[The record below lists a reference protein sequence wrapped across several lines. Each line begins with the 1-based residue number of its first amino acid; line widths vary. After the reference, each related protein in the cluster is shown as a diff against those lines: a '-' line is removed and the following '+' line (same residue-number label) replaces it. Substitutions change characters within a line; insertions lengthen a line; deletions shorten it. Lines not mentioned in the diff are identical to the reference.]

1 MGKLLQFWR
10 KDIINK
16 LIVLVLL
23 LVIVVMVTQ
32 VYFLV
37 GTREGKTLLSSFI
50 PTPTLSVNKIFLS
63 GAATTTA
70 EAELTRTAIIPTI
83 TTRPFIPKVQPS
95 SPSKT
100 STGSKPLP
108 SATFALP
115 TSTSTPTLLKTF
127 GSTPTRTSTS
137 RSGNCLPNKEPQMGK
152 VVDII
157 SGTTVRV
164 LIGDLVYVVR
174 YLGVVAPQSPNF
186 AQLSQYQNGQMVYLK
201 NVKLYAEDIDK
212 DESNRLLR
220 YVVVGDSTLVNQDLI
235 LRGLATAATSS
246 YGCSAEFSA
255 SEQSAKTNHIG
266 LWQTNQP

>member
-1 MGKLLQFWR
+1 MGKLIQFWR
-10 KDIINK
+10 KDLINK
-16 LIVLVLL
+16 LIIVVLL
-23 LVIVVMVTQ
+23 LIIVGFGTQ
-32 VYFLV
+32 IYLLV
-37 GTREGKTLLSSFI
+37 GTADGKTLIGNLF
-50 PTPTLSVNKIFLS
+50 PTPTLSVAQIFKY
-63 GAATTTA
+63 GAQTITA
-70 EAELTRTAIIPTI
+70 AAAMTQTAIPPTI
-83 TTRPFIPKVQPS
+83 TSMPFTPMVRP
-95 SPSKT
+95 T
-100 STGSKPLP
+100 ALP
-108 SATFALP
+108 SE
-115 TSTSTPTLLKTF
+115 TPTLYRPTAALTLRSIETATPILLPT
-127 GSTPTRTSTS
+127 GS
-137 RSGNCLPNKEPQMGK
+137 SGNCLPNKEPQMGK

-255 SEQSAKTNHIG
+255 SEQSAKTNQFG
-266 LWQTNQP
+266 LWQANQP